1 MHGKLVAPLA
11 LALLATGAALSA
23 QAASTANLQAQ
34 ARIDMQHARTI
45 ALKTCPGHIVKQEL
59 EQEPGGSDLR
69 YSFDIAAANV
79 THEVGVAGKTGKVLE
94 SSIEGADND

>member
-1 MHGKLVAPLA
+1 MHSKLVAPLA

-45 ALKTCPGHIVKQEL
+45 ALKTYPGHIV
-59 EQEPGGSDLR
+59 
-69 YSFDIAAANV
+69 
-79 THEVGVAGKTGKVLE
+79 
-94 SSIEGADND
+94 